1 MTRQRPPS
9 GCDTR
14 NRFWYADPMKK
25 PRQHLRL
32 DFQRRAAHTPPATR
46 LDASR
51 KRLLALALGASLGGA
66 AACGELETIPAP
78 DAGVVD
84 PPSDTGASS
93 DAATALTDAGFLR
106 DTSERNDAGE
116 SADDGGLTD
125 AGEQPPMPMPEDA
138 GDAEGGDTGVVP
150 PMPPP
155 RDAGVSPRDTGVSPR
170 DTGTSSRDTGVSPRD
185 TGVVPPMPPPR
196 DTGISGRDIG
206 ELRRDAGREIP

>member
-1 MTRQRPPS
+1 
-9 GCDTR
+9 
-14 NRFWYADPMKK
+14 MKK

-32 DFQRRAAHTPPATR
+32 DFQCRAAQTTPATR

-66 AACGELETIPAP
+66 AACGDLETIPAP

-106 DTSERNDAGE
+106 DASERNDAGE
-116 SADDGGLTD
+116 STDDGGLTD
-125 AGEQPPMPMPEDA
+125 AGEQPPMP
-138 GDAEGGDTGVVP
+138 
-150 PMPPP
+150 PP
-155 RDAGVSPRDTGVSPR
+155 RDAGVSPR

-196 DTGISGRDIG
+196 DTGISRRDIG
-206 ELRRDAGREIP
+206 ELRRDVGREVP

>member
-32 DFQRRAAHTPPATR
+32 DFQRRAAHTPPATH

-66 AACGELETIPAP
+66 AACGDLETIPAP

-84 PPSDTGASS
+84 SPSDTGASS
-93 DAATALTDAGFLR
+93 DAATALTGAGFLR

-116 SADDGGLTD
+116 STDDGGLTD
-125 AGEQPPMPMPEDA
+125 AGEHPHADA
-138 GDAEGGDTGVVP
+138 RRCRGRRRWRHRGGPAHAAHAAQGS
-150 PMPPP
+150 
-155 RDAGVSPRDTGVSPR
+155 RRAIQVSHR

-196 DTGISGRDIG
+196 DTGISRRDIG
-206 ELRRDAGREIP
+206 ELRRDVGREVP